1 MVSAVIIFQLESGE
15 KLKKQTDKTATM
27 VDVARS
33 AGVSLKTVSRVL
45 NKEEYVSET
54 TRETVLAA
62 ATKLGYKL
70 NQAARTLRS
79 GNAQIIALLVD
90 NPSGSYLQNTHFG
103 ALKKCQELSI
113 QLILN
118 ECPNGVDDVQKLLQ
132 NISPSG
138 FILSPP
144 ICDNPQIIAFLKE
157 NNCNYVVISPDDINS
172 PQLSVTMDDTSA
184 AREMTEYLFKLGHK
198 NIGFVKGHP
207 DHSSSKK
214 RLNGFYQAHE
224 NNNVK
229 VDEELIEL
237 GYFDYASGL
246 ESAEKLL
253 DRKTRPTAI
262 FSCNDDM
269 AAAVIAAAY
278 KRNIA
283 IPSDLTIVGF
293 DDTPIASIISPQ
305 LTTIR
310 QPIAEL
316 TAKAVELLADYINH
330 NYTDISEKKSVV
342 MDHALIERD
351 SSAPPKH

>member
-1 MVSAVIIFQLESGE
+1 M
-15 KLKKQTDKTATM
+15 KKQSDKTATM
-27 VDVARS
+27 IDVAKS
-33 AGVSLKTVSRVL
+33 AGVSLKTVSRTL
-45 NKEEYVSET
+45 NKEEYVSEA
-54 TRETVLAA
+54 TREAVLAA

-79 GNAQIIALLVD
+79 GNAQIFALLVD

-113 QLILN
+113 QLILH
-118 ECPNGVDDVQKLLQ
+118 ECPNGVDDVRKLLQ

-144 ICDNPQIIAFLKE
+144 VCDNPHIIAFLQE
-157 NNCNYVVISPDDINS
+157 NKCDYVLIAPDDIET
-172 PQLSVTMDDTSA
+172 PQLSVTMDDTEA
-184 AREMTEYLFKLGHK
+184 AREMTEYLFNLGHK
-198 NIGFVKGHP
+198 QIGFVKGHP

-214 RLNGFYQAHE
+214 RLEGFYQAHH
-224 NNNVK
+224 NHNIK
-229 VDEELIEL
+229 ADEDLIEL

-246 ESAEKLL
+246 EAAEKLL
-253 DRKTRPTAI
+253 DRKIRPTAI

-269 AAAVIAAAY
+269 AAAAIAAAY
-278 KRNIA
+278 KRNIS

-293 DDTPIASIISPQ
+293 DDTPIASIISPH

-316 TAKAVELLADYINH
+316 TANAVELLADHINH

-342 MDHALIERD
+342 MDHALVERD
-351 SSAPPKH
+351 SSAPPRL